1 MVNAAKDEKKV
12 REPEI
17 NAENSRRSGRIVW

>member
-12 REPEI
+12 RESEI